1 MNSFNTDDDTKKI
14 IRKYQGFR
22 VQIYTFNQS
31 CFPRINRESFLPVAK
46 HLEVESNMEA
56 YVKYKKCL
64 LLKMYINRKILFYS
78 FLVGIHQDMEI
89 FM

>member
-46 HLEVESNMEA
+46 HFDIESNMEA
-56 YVKYKKCL
+56 YVNKK
-64 LLKMYINRKILFYS
+64 
-78 FLVGIHQDMEI
+78 
-89 FM
+89 

>member
-31 CFPRINRESFLPVAK
+31 CFPRINRESFLPIAK
-46 HLEVESNMEA
+46 HSEVESNMEA
-56 YVKYKKCL
+56 YVKCIYYVKQIMSTNL
-64 LLKMYINRKILFYS
+64 MS
-78 FLVGIHQDMEI
+78 F
-89 FM
+89 F